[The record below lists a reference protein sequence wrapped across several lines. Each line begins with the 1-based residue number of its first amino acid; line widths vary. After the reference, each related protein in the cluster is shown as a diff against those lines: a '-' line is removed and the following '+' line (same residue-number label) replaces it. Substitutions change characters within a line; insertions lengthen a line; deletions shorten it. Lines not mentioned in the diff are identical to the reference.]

1 MRSEGIADDLIYKP
15 QELQTLTA
23 LEKGV
28 GKKKL
33 AAILGDL
40 IEKPEGKPTLVEM
53 SDKRPALNLTKEMA
67 DEFDDSLI

>member
-1 MRSEGIADDLIYKP
+1 MQAEGIADDLIYKP

-40 IEKPEGKPTLVEM
+40 IEKPKGKPTLVEL
-53 SDKRPALNLTKEMA
+53 SDKRPELNLSKEMA